1 MLRFTFYIPFEGVNY
16 SLRMTCPAGTGVV
29 DKSEC
34 ATACT
39 QLGLPFSERKFKA
52 GHTCYQNG
60 RGVCN
65 QNAAAG
71 SKATM
76 ICRVKGKYKSGF
88 RWWVINLH

>member
-1 MLRFTFYIPFEGVNY
+1 M
-16 SLRMTCPAGTGVV
+16 MTCPDGTGVV

-34 ATACT
+34 AKACT
-39 QLGLPFSERKFKA
+39 QLGLRFSERKFKA
-52 GHTCYQNG
+52 GHICYKNG

-88 RWWVINLH
+88 RWCYMIINLH